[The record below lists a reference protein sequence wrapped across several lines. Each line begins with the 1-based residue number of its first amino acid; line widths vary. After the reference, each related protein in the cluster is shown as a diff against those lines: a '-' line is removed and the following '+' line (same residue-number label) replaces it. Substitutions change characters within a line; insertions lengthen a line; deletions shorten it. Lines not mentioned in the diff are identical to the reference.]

1 MAEKVAERGAERG
14 RRSLKLRVGRQDFTV
29 SCEAGEEALMR
40 AAAARVAREM
50 GEARTR
56 FRAADG
62 ERAATM
68 AALRVAFE
76 AERAAA
82 GTAAGT
88 GETAAGTDGGMGGVG
103 GAKKK
108 LSETEILGVGRGK
121 IGLLSERI
129 RAVLARTG
137 SPQERDGT

>member
-82 GTAAGT
+82 GTG
-88 GETAAGTDGGMGGVG
+88 GTAAGTDGGVG

>member
-1 MAEKVAERGAERG
+1 MAEKVAERGAERV

-88 GETAAGTDGGMGGVG
+88 AGTDGGVG

>member
-88 GETAAGTDGGMGGVG
+88 GETAAGTDGGVG

>member
-1 MAEKVAERGAERG
+1 MPIVR
-14 RRSLKLRVGRQDFTV
+14 LRVGRQDFRVT
-29 SCEAGEEALMR
+29 CEAGEEDMMNK
-40 AAAARVAREM
+40 AAARVEREM

-68 AALRVAFE
+68 AALRVAFD
-76 AERAAA
+76 AERA
-82 GTAAGT
+82 
-88 GETAAGTDGGMGGVG
+88 E
-103 GAKKK
+103 KKK
-108 LSETEILGVGRGK
+108 WADLRESGGEQGRIHMLSA
-121 IGLLSERI
+121 RI

>member
-82 GTAAGT
+82 GTGGTAAGA
-88 GETAAGTDGGMGGVG
+88 AAGTDGGAGGT
-103 GAKKK
+103 KKK

>member
-82 GTAAGT
+82 GTG
-88 GETAAGTDGGMGGVG
+88 GTAAGTDGGAG

>member
-1 MAEKVAERGAERG
+1 MAGKGARMM
-14 RRSLKLRVGRQDFTV
+14 KLRVGRQDFSV
-29 SCEAGEEALMR
+29 SCEAGEEDLMT
-40 AAAARVAREM
+40 AAAARVEREM

-76 AERAAA
+76 AERA
-82 GTAAGT
+82 GR
-88 GETAAGTDGGMGGVG
+88 D
-103 GAKKK
+103 AKKK
-108 LSETEILGVGRGK
+108 LAEMENSAVGGGK
-121 IGLLSERI
+121 IAALSERI
-129 RAVLARTG
+129 RVVLARTG

>member
-1 MAEKVAERGAERG
+1 MAEKVAERGVERG

-88 GETAAGTDGGMGGVG
+88 G

>member
-82 GTAAGT
+82 GT
-88 GETAAGTDGGMGGVG
+88 DGGVG